1 MANENSTALVQLPK
15 GKKKAVSLGTIM
27 LSVAVA
33 CYGLALM
40 NLVPPIL
47 DRLNGMSYAGL
58 VGLCIS
64 LGITLMSPIGGKLGD
79 IFGRKAVVVVAGL
92 INLICG
98 IGIAVAGNVLFLL
111 ICCFGVGLSQGA
123 YVSAPYIIAGLIN
136 ERKDVPKAMGFL
148 TIALTLGGTIGSIIA
163 GILSDMGL
171 LTVAILFPAIPLILG
186 ITLIGLVYPN
196 DKSGKQVS
204 IDYKGIVLMAI
215 SMPAITLSL
224 SGPTTLGWSLLFS
237 GIVLAVGI
245 AFAYVLLKHES
256 SIDAPI
262 IPMKL
267 FKEKRYVLFLL
278 VGAIC
283 YFGRGAVDNYA
294 PLGAQQVIQTSA
306 ALSGSL
312 QLPKTLLVCILPAI
326 AGTWMAKKKANMWK
340 AMLISTLLFALP
352 LLCMGFT
359 VQAGWYIIVYF
370 TVITISGI
378 AESFR
383 GVSFTPAAQ
392 SCLKPED
399 IGIGTSMINF
409 ANSLTASVAAAI
421 YSAIYGISTA
431 SGVTAD
437 TVQTGVNGVF
447 LTAGVVTLVGVAL
460 VLTKIRPMLEKEEA
474 AA

>member
-1 MANENSTALVQLPK
+1 MSTALIPLSK
-15 GKKKAVSLGTIM
+15 GKKSLVSFGAIM
-27 LSVAVA
+27 LTVAVA

-47 DRLNGMSYAGL
+47 ERLDGMSYAGL

-92 INLICG
+92 VNLICG
-98 IGIAVAGNVLFLL
+98 VGIAFAPNVLILL
-111 ICCFGVGLSQGA
+111 ICCFGVGFSQGA
-123 YVSAPYIIAGLIN
+123 YVSAPYIIMGLIN
-136 ERKDVPKAMGFL
+136 EKKNVPKSMGYL
-148 TIALTLGGTIGSIIA
+148 TMALSIGGTAGSILA
-163 GILSDMGL
+163 GILSDMGM
-171 LTVAILFPAIPLILG
+171 LTVAILFPAVPLILG
-186 ITLIGLVYPN
+186 ILLIGLAYPN
-196 DKSGKQVS
+196 DKSGKKVA
-204 IDYKGIVLMAI
+204 IDYKGIALMAI
-215 SMPAITLSL
+215 AMPAITLSL
-224 SGPTTLGWSLLFS
+224 SGPTTLGWSLVLS
-237 GIVLAVGI
+237 GIILAIGV
-245 AFAYVLLKHES
+245 AFAVVLLKHEAA
-256 SIDAPI
+256 IDNPI

-267 FKEKRYVLFLL
+267 FKEKNYVLFLL

-312 QLPKTLLVCILPAI
+312 QLPKTLLTMILPAI
-326 AGTWMAKKKANMWK
+326 AGVWMAKKKANMWK
-340 AMLISTLLFALP
+340 AMFISTLLFALP
-352 LLCMGFT
+352 LLAMGFT

-370 TVITISGI
+370 VVITISGI

-383 GVSFTPAAQ
+383 GISFTPAAQ
-392 SCLKPED
+392 SVLKTED

-409 ANSLTASVAAAI
+409 ANSLSASVAAAI

-447 LTAGVVTLVGVAL
+447 LTAGIVTLVGVVL
-460 VLTKIRPMLEKEEA
+460 CLTKIRPMLESEAKE
-474 AA
+474 

>member
-1 MANENSTALVQLPK
+1 MSTALIPLSK
-15 GKKKAVSLGTIM
+15 GKKSLVSFGAIM
-27 LSVAVA
+27 LTVAVA

-47 DRLNGMSYAGL
+47 ERLDGMSYAGL

-92 INLICG
+92 VNLVCG
-98 IGIAVAGNVLFLL
+98 VGIAFAPNVLILL
-111 ICCFGVGLSQGA
+111 ICCFGVGFSQGA
-123 YVSAPYIIAGLIN
+123 YVSAPYIIMGLIN
-136 ERKDVPKAMGFL
+136 EKKNVPKSMGYL
-148 TIALTLGGTIGSIIA
+148 TMALSIGGTAGSILA
-163 GILSDMGL
+163 GILSDMGM
-171 LTVAILFPAIPLILG
+171 LTAAILFPAVPLILG
-186 ITLIGLVYPN
+186 IVLIGLAYPN
-196 DKSGKQVS
+196 DKSGKKVA
-204 IDYKGIVLMAI
+204 IDYKGIVLMAV

-224 SGPTTLGWSLLFS
+224 SGPTTLGWSLPLS
-237 GIVLAVGI
+237 GIVLAIGV
-245 AFAYVLLKHES
+245 AVAVVLLKHEATIES
-256 SIDAPI
+256 PI

-267 FKEKRYVLFLL
+267 FKERNYVMFLL

-306 ALSGSL
+306 AMSGSL
-312 QLPKTLLVCILPAI
+312 QLPKTLLTMILPAI
-326 AGTWMAKKKANMWK
+326 CGAWMAKKKTRMWK
-340 AMLISTLLFALP
+340 AMFIATLLFALP
-352 LLCMGFT
+352 LLAMGFT

-370 TVITISGI
+370 VVITISGI

-383 GVSFTPAAQ
+383 GISFTPAAQ
-392 SCLKPED
+392 SVLKTED

-409 ANSLTASVAAAI
+409 ANSLSASVAAAI

-447 LTAGVVTLVGVAL
+447 LTAGIVTIVGVVL
-460 VLTKIRPMLEKEEA
+460 VLTKVRPMLEESAKVEA
-474 AA
+474 

>member
-1 MANENSTALVQLPK
+1 MSTALIPLSK
-15 GKKKAVSLGTIM
+15 GKKFLVSFGAIM
-27 LSVAVA
+27 LTVAVA

-47 DRLNGMSYAGL
+47 QRLDGMSYAGL

-98 IGIAVAGNVLFLL
+98 VGIAFAPNVLILL
-111 ICCFGVGLSQGA
+111 ICCFGVGFSQGA
-123 YVSAPYIIAGLIN
+123 YVSAPYIIMGLIN
-136 ERKDVPKAMGFL
+136 EKKNVPKAMGYL
-148 TIALTLGGTIGSIIA
+148 TMALSIGGTAGSILA

-171 LTVAILFPAIPLILG
+171 LTAAILFPAIPLILG
-186 ITLIGLVYPN
+186 IVLIGLAYPN
-196 DKSGKQVS
+196 DKAGKKVA
-204 IDYKGIVLMAI
+204 IDYKGIILMALA
-215 SMPAITLSL
+215 MPAITLSL
-224 SGPTTLGWSLLFS
+224 SGPTTLGWTLLFS
-237 GIVLAVGI
+237 GIVLAFGLITVI
-245 AFAYVLLKHES
+245 VLLRHEA
-256 SIDAPI
+256 SIDNPI

-267 FKEKRYVLFLL
+267 FKEKNYVLFLL

-312 QLPKTLLVCILPAI
+312 QLPKTLLTMILPAI
-326 AGTWMAKKKANMWK
+326 AGVWMAKKKANMWK
-340 AMLISTLLFALP
+340 AMFISTLLFALP
-352 LLCMGFT
+352 LLAMGFT
-359 VQAGWYIIVYF
+359 MQAGWYIIVYF
-370 TVITISGI
+370 VVITISGI

-383 GVSFTPAAQ
+383 GISFTPAAQ
-392 SCLKPED
+392 SVLKTED

-409 ANSLTASVAAAI
+409 ANSLSASVAAAI

-447 LTAGVVTLVGVAL
+447 LTAGIVTIIGVVLC
-460 VLTKIRPMLEKEEA
+460 LTKIRPMLEKE
-474 AA
+474 

>member
-1 MANENSTALVQLPK
+1 MSTALIPLSK
-15 GKKKAVSLGTIM
+15 GKKSLVSFGAIM
-27 LSVAVA
+27 LTVAVA

-47 DRLNGMSYAGL
+47 ERLDGMSYAGL

-92 INLICG
+92 INLVCG
-98 IGIAVAGNVLFLL
+98 VGIAFAPNVLTLL
-111 ICCFGVGLSQGA
+111 ICCFGVGFSQGA
-123 YVSAPYIIAGLIN
+123 YVSAPYIIMGLIN
-136 ERKDVPKAMGFL
+136 EKKNVPKAMGYL
-148 TIALTLGGTIGSIIA
+148 TMALSIGGTAGSILA
-163 GILSDMGL
+163 GILSDMGM
-171 LTVAILFPAIPLILG
+171 LTAAILFPAVPLILG
-186 ITLIGLVYPN
+186 IVLIGLAYPI
-196 DKSGKQVS
+196 DKSGKKVA
-204 IDYKGIVLMAI
+204 IDYKGIALMAVA
-215 SMPAITLSL
+215 MPAITLSL
-224 SGPTTLGWSLLFS
+224 SGPTTLGWSLLVS

-245 AFAYVLLKHES
+245 AFAVVLLKHEA

-267 FKEKRYVLFLL
+267 FKEKNYVLFLL

-312 QLPKTLLVCILPAI
+312 QLPKTLLTMILPAI
-326 AGTWMAKKKANMWK
+326 AGVWMAKKKANMWK
-340 AMLISTLLFALP
+340 AMFIATLLFALP
-352 LLCMGFT
+352 LLAMGFT

-370 TVITISGI
+370 VVITISGI

-383 GVSFTPAAQ
+383 GISFTPAAQ
-392 SCLKPED
+392 SVLKTED

-409 ANSLTASVAAAI
+409 ANSLSASVAAAI

-447 LTAGVVTLVGVAL
+447 LTAGIVTLIGVAL
-460 VLTKIRPMLEKEEA
+460 CLTKIRPMLEEKAEA
-474 AA
+474 